1 MKVEKKTRQARG
13 TDRGRPQY
21 RARFSPPLSP
31 LAHWHCLPLDHRRA
45 ATADES
51 HSFPPSLPPAFPFSP
66 ISSSRFFVLRQRRST
81 LSRGE
86 NASRTRRSDPSVNPV
101 QKYSSWRTLK

>member
-1 MKVEKKTRQARG
+1 MQIQKKTLQARAPS
-13 TDRGRPQY
+13 TVPPQY
-21 RARFSPPLSP
+21 SPLFSPPLSP

-51 HSFPPSLPPAFPFSP
+51 HSIPPSLPPAFPFSP
-66 ISSSRFFVLRQRRST
+66 TSSSRFFVLRQRRST

-86 NASRTRRSDPSVNPV
+86 NASRTRRSHPSVNPV
-101 QKYSSWRTLK
+101 QKYSLWRTFK